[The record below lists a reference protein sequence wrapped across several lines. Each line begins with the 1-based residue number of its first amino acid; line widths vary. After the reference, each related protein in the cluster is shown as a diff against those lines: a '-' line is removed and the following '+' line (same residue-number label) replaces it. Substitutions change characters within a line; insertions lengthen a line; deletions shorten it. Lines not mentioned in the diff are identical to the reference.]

1 MRPKG
6 VKPQVVGLSVPNV
19 ENTMEASAGRLW
31 ELVPVVVRWITQ
43 LETVLDRR
51 GTVGKA
57 RPVRPGLVISV
68 AREGISVWTV
78 LSCKLDKGGVVL
90 RTTDQ
95 TTSKAKPQRLESMSF
110 QGMWMS
116 PDPSR
121 RSLVKSLTL
130 FFLN

>member
-43 LETVLDRR
+43 LETALDRR

-57 RPVRPGLVISV
+57 GPVRPGLVISV
-68 AREGISVWTV
+68 AREGISV
-78 LSCKLDKGGVVL
+78 
-90 RTTDQ
+90 
-95 TTSKAKPQRLESMSF
+95 
-110 QGMWMS
+110 
-116 PDPSR
+116 
-121 RSLVKSLTL
+121 
-130 FFLN
+130 